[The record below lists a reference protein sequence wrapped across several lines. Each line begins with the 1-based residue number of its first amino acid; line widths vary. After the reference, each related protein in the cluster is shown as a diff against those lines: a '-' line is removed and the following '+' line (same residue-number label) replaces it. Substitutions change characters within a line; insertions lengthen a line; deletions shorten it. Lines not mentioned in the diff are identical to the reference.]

1 MKKTALFWAI
11 AILITVS
18 AATYQRMT
26 GPTYPIKGKT
36 MINDSEIAYKLE
48 RSHESTMDYKI
59 AVQVKNEEI
68 TGRLM
73 YKRHKTDDPWTKIP
87 FVRKGNSL
95 VASLPKQPPAGK
107 LEYEVILSS
116 QMKEIS
122 LSGGKPVI
130 IRFKGPVP
138 SAILIPHVLIMF
150 LAMLLS
156 TRAGIAA
163 LDSKTNP
170 RNYALWAAGLLI
182 IGGIILG
189 PLVQKFAFGE
199 LWTGFPVSTDL
210 TDNKTLIAVIGWIA
224 AVIAGRGGKPARKWV
239 LWASILLLVVYLI
252 PHSLLG
258 SELDYSKTKLPS
270 ALTK

>member
-1 MKKTALFWAI
+1 MKKIAFWVI
-11 AILITVS
+11 AILITAS
-18 AATYQRMT
+18 AALYQRMT

-36 MINDSEIAYKLE
+36 LINDSEIAYKLE
-48 RSHESTMDYKI
+48 RSHETTMDYEI
-59 AVQVKNEEI
+59 AIEAKNEEI
-68 TGRLM
+68 TGYLM
-73 YKRHKTDDPWTKIP
+73 YKRHKTDDPRTTIP
-87 FVRKGNSL
+87 FVRKEDSL

-116 QMKEIS
+116 QMKETS
-122 LSGGKPVI
+122 LTGGKPII

-138 SAILIPHVLIMF
+138 DAILTPHILIMF
-150 LAMLLS
+150 LAMLFS

-163 LDSKTNP
+163 LDSKSNP
-170 RNYALWAAGLLI
+170 RKYALWAAGLLI
-182 IGGIILG
+182 VGGLILG

-199 LWTGFPVSTDL
+199 LWTGFPVSFDL

-258 SELDYSKTKLPS
+258 SELDYSKTNLPS
-270 ALTK
+270 TLPK